1 MLLSTR
7 VTRDAITSVP
17 SSRGKPAPRLG
28 LTAGLAGVA
37 AGLTAVRFSAGFA
50 VGGGA
55 LFLDGLVYNLPSLR
69 LKDWPDL
76 DGVVESRTR
85 PIRLVIRLVRGVPVL
100 GRRAAAPPPGGGS
113 LAELRLLRP
122 RAAVYRATFTASLV
136 GRRLAVPLVVYGAVG
151 RAAVALLFLGARPSS
166 GRSRRSSGSWPG
178 PYE

>member
-1 MLLSTR
+1 M
-7 VTRDAITSVP
+7 
-17 SSRGKPAPRLG
+17 KPVPRLG

-55 LFLDGLVYNLPSLR
+55 LFLDGLVYSLPSLR

-76 DGVVESRTR
+76 DGVVESGTR

-113 LAELRLLRP
+113 LAELRLRRP
-122 RAAVYRATFTASLV
+122 RAAVYRATFTASPV
-136 GRRLAVPLVVYGAVG
+136 GRRLAVPLVYGAVG
-151 RAAVALLFLGARPSS
+151 RGAVALLFLGARPSS